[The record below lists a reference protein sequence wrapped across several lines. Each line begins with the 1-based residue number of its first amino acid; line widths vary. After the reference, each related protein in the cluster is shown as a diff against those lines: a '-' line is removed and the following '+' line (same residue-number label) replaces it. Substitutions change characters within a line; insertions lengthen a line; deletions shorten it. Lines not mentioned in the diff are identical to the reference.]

1 MKIDKSMFKMKP
13 EELQHWLYL
22 RKKGYVIQNK
32 KGKGS
37 YKRKKGIDK
46 YDESKN

>member
-1 MKIDKSMFKMKP
+1 MKKKFNKSILKKTP

-22 RKKGYVIQNK
+22 RKKNYIKQNK

-37 YKRKKGIDK
+37 YKRKKGID
-46 YDESKN
+46 DL